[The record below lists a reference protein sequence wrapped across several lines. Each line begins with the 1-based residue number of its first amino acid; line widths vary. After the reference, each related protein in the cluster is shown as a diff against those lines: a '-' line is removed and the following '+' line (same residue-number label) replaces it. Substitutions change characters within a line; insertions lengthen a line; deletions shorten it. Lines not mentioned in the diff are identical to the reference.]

1 LIIHRDEYEPE
12 KLASL
17 QAWAD
22 TTPLLSRRAEVGDA
36 LVYVIN
42 PQTLPLLPA
51 VSNVSIFVS
60 ADERSPG
67 VLALGL
73 VQRWKAEG
81 ADLYGLERTRYYPA
95 LRIPRPGQVF
105 DYGLL
110 AADEDPV
117 LYGFDAEGLL
127 WQSNGLALYR
137 RDSRLRVA
145 IDLAQPVAGQ
155 FHSQY
160 PSSLRLVVE
169 TDRVRVNEHVFM
181 LDAPLSAA
189 FIELDIASLVTQT
202 LVIDGKAYTIPPGV
216 VMLSAP
222 VPMNQETVIIGQTDR
237 ISIQQLRVLN
247 APRMFITLPEG
258 LLAIAA
264 DCRFD
269 GTQLSVTV
277 HIGGTGALELE
288 VRGASARD
296 DKPILLLKGVPL
308 TTTSN
313 VSNITFS
320 VDLFN
325 PSESWITHREPIEDG
340 RYIVYLRAMGRSGTA
355 VPIATFSIRNGGIR
369 DARSVPLPLRA
380 LR

>member
-1 LIIHRDEYEPE
+1 
-12 KLASL
+12 
-17 QAWAD
+17 
-22 TTPLLSRRAEVGDA
+22 

-42 PQTLPLLPA
+42 PQALPPLPA
-51 VSNVSIFVS
+51 ANNASIFIS
-60 ADERSPG
+60 ADERVPG

-81 ADLYGLERTRYYPA
+81 ASLYGFERTRYYPA
-95 LRIPRPGQVF
+95 LRRPQPGQVF

-110 AADEDPV
+110 AADENP
-117 LYGFDAEGLL
+117 LRYGFDAENLL

-137 RDSRLRVA
+137 RDSRLLAA

-160 PSSLRLVVE
+160 PSRLSLVVE
-169 TDRVRVNEHVFM
+169 ADRVRVNENVFM
-181 LDAPLSAA
+181 LDEPLSAA
-189 FIELDIASLVTQT
+189 FIELDTASLVTQT
-202 LVIDGKAYTIPPGV
+202 LVIDGRAYTVPPGTIT
-216 VMLSAP
+216 LTAP
-222 VPMNQETVIIGQTDR
+222 ISMNRETIIIGQTDR
-237 ISIQQLRVLN
+237 MSIQQLRVLN
-247 APRMFITLPEG
+247 APRMSVTLPEG

-277 HIGGTGALELE
+277 HIGGSGALELE

-313 VSNITFS
+313 VSSITFS

-325 PSESWITHREPIEDG
+325 PGEPWITHREPPEDG
-340 RYIVYLRAMGRSGTA
+340 RYIVYLRAMGRSSTA
-355 VPIATFSIRNGGIR
+355 VPIATFSIRNGAIR